1 MENNINDKVILETN
15 GITKAFPGV
24 LALKGIDFTLMEGEV
39 HAIVGENGAGKSTF
53 VKVLTGAVKP
63 DSGTITLEDITYR
76 SLEIQEAKKI
86 GINIIYQEL
95 NIIPELTVA
104 ENIYFGA
111 EPKKGILI
119 DKKKMNDDS
128 KKIINNLG
136 LNINPTIIAKR
147 LGVAYQQ
154 IIEIAK
160 ALSQKMK
167 VLIMDEPTA
176 PLTNDE
182 VEILFKTILNL
193 KKSGVSIIYISHRLD
208 EIFRMCDRA
217 TVFRDGNFIET
228 IDVSKKDK
236 GYLTKLMVGRELK
249 NQYPR
254 ISKQQ
259 YKNFIEFKDLTN
271 DKIKNI
277 SFLAKGGEI
286 LGIGGLVGAGR
297 TEVARAIFGADK
309 ILSGKIKKNDKEIK
323 ISSPSDAIKNR
334 IVLIPEDR
342 KMQGLFLQLSI
353 QDNIIFPNMKDFLSV
368 FILNSRKIK
377 NKVSDLIKTLN
388 IRTPSE
394 NQLLRNLSGGNQ
406 QKVVLAKWLL
416 SNAEVFILDEPTRGV
431 DVGAKHE
438 IYCLINELKKAGKI
452 VIMISS
458 EMEELIGM
466 SDRIIVMYEKEI
478 TGELTGTDITQENI
492 LQLAS
497 NIKSI
502 NKK

>member
-1 MENNINDKVILETN
+1 MNDKVILKTN
-15 GITKAFPGV
+15 SITKAFPGV

-63 DSGTITLEDITYR
+63 DSGTITFEDITYKY
-76 SLEIQEAKKI
+76 LEILEAKKI

-104 ENIYFGA
+104 ENIYFGV
-111 EPKKGILI
+111 EPRRGILI
-119 DKKKMNDDS
+119 DRKKMNDES
-128 KKIINNLG
+128 ARIISSLG
-136 LNINPTIIAKR
+136 LNIKPTIIAKR

-154 IIEIAK
+154 IIVIAK
-160 ALSQKMK
+160 ALSQNMI

-176 PLTNDE
+176 PLTSDE
-182 VEILFKTILNL
+182 VEILFETISTL

-208 EIFRMCDRA
+208 EIFRICDRV

-228 IDVSKKDK
+228 MEVLNTNKDH
-236 GYLTKLMVGRELK
+236 LTKLMVGRELK

-254 ISKQQ
+254 IDKQLN
-259 YKNFIEFKDLTN
+259 KNFIEFKGLTN
-271 DKIKNI
+271 VKLKNI
-277 SFLAKGGEI
+277 SFKAKGGEV
-286 LGIGGLVGAGR
+286 LGIGGLIGSGR
-297 TEVARAIFGADK
+297 TELARAIFGADK
-309 ILSGKIKKNDKEIK
+309 ILSGHILKNDKELK
-323 ISSPSDAIKNR
+323 ISNPSDAINNG

-342 KMQGLFLQLSI
+342 KMRGIFLKLSV
-353 QDNIIFPNMKDFLSV
+353 QDNIIFPNMKDFLLT

-377 NKVSDLIKTLN
+377 KDVSDLIKTLN

-394 NQLLRNLSGGNQ
+394 NQLLINLSGGNQ

-416 SNAEVFILDEPTRGV
+416 SNAEVFIFDEPTRGV
-431 DVGAKHE
+431 DVGAKYE

-466 SDRIIVMYEKEI
+466 SDRIIVMYENEI
-478 TGELTGTDITQENI
+478 TGELNDTAITQENI
-492 LQLAS
+492 LRLAS

-502 NKK
+502 N